1 MNSYLILFV
10 AIFLEVC
17 GTMLLPISQN
27 FTKPIPTFTLL
38 LFYGISF
45 YFLSVVSQKLPLS
58 AVYSSWAGLGLFSV
72 TILSYF
78 FYKQSLNWQTV
89 LGLFLI
95 IIGVTTV
102 NIYKPQ

>member
-1 MNSYLILFV
+1 
-10 AIFLEVC
+10 
-17 GTMLLPISQN
+17 MLLPISQN
-27 FTKPIPTFTLL
+27 FTKPIPTVTLL

-45 YFLSVVSQKLPLS
+45 LSVVSQNLPLS

>member
-45 YFLSVVSQKLPLS
+45 LSVVSQNLPLS